1 MIAHVYKSL
10 RQADAYLYLRARDAF
25 ELVPEAVAARLG
37 ELAFV
42 LEVALTPERRL
53 ARVDAALVREALAG
67 QGWFVQLPPTAP
79 PPERADG

>member
-25 ELVPEAVAARLG
+25 ELVPEAVSARLG

-53 ARVDAALVREALAG
+53 ARVDASLVREALAG
-67 QGWFVQLPPTAP
+67 PGWFVQLPPTAP